1 MSFNLCNED
10 NKMISRGEERK
21 TGKTPPSDRQR
32 IGSRLMMTKPHV
44 GPVTSVLVDK
54 YHGCHVRLGRTFV
67 LA

>member
-1 MSFNLCNED
+1 
-10 NKMISRGEERK
+10 MISRGEETK

-54 YHGCHVRLGRTFV
+54 YHRCHVRLGRTFV